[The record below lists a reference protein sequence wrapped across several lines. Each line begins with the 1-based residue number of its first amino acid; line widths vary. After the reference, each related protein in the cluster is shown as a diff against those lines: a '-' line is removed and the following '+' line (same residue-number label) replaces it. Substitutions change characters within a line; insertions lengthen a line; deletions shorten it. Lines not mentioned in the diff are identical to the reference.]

1 MYELPTVSRKAVSLT
16 ASISAIL
23 LFFLLSK
30 LDLKLSLIMLLPSI
44 VQICDTAYV
53 CSERFHFY
61 MKKQEDKSN
70 ALLVMQIIVIA
81 LTLTAMPI
89 IFISS
94 VLSCITFG
102 GKLPL
107 YVFFGSPILCFC
119 AVLGMIFNLSSKAKV
134 LSAKKKCVLPSLN
147 QTGFTIP
154 MIITALNGKRT
165 LRKIFDIIGTGGNT
179 VLE

>member
-44 VQICDTAYV
+44 AQICDTAYV
-53 CSERFHFY
+53 CSRRFYFY

-119 AVLGMIFNLSSKAKV
+119 AVLGMIFNLSSKVKV
-134 LSAKKKCVLPSLN
+134 LSAKKEVRSAEPKPN
-147 QTGFTIP
+147 GFYYPDDYNSVEREENIKEN
-154 MIITALNGKRT
+154 I
-165 LRKIFDIIGTGGNT
+165 
-179 VLE
+179 